1 MSKRN
6 LPRKNRP
13 TASGM
18 PRELVRQIIDEY
30 EVKTVKDI
38 ENAVKDIFKE
48 FIQESLEGEL
58 DNELGY
64 SKYDF
69 RNKDTD
75 NSRNGY
81 SSKKVKSSVGEIEL
95 DIPRDRTGEFE
106 PQLVKKHQ
114 RDISSIEDK
123 ILSMYSFGMSNRDIQ
138 AHMEEMYGID
148 VSRDMVSKI
157 TDKIIPIIREWQT
170 RPLEEIYPVIFMD
183 AMHFNVKKDG
193 QVVKKAAYVIM
204 GYNLEGFK
212 DILGIWIGE
221 NESAKFWMNV
231 LNEFRNRGVKD
242 ILIACIDGLT
252 GFETAIKGVFPDTEI
267 QRCVIHQIRNSGKY
281 VSYKDIKEFNSDLK
295 AVYTSVNEEMALE
308 NFEIFSDKWKSK
320 YPNAV
325 KSWKSNWDSLAT
337 FFKYPEEIRTLIYTT
352 NPIESF
358 HSAVKKIT
366 RSKGSFPSDDA
377 LLKLIYLATQ
387 NVLKKWCQKRRSWDL
402 IINQLAVYFED
413 RLMPYL

>member
-1 MSKRN
+1 MNKRN

-13 TASGM
+13 SGM

-30 EVKTVKDI
+30 EIKTVKDI

-81 SSKKVKSSVGEIEL
+81 SSKRVKSSVGEIEL
-95 DIPRDRTGEFE
+95 DIPRDRSGEFE
-106 PQLVKKHQ
+106 TQLVKKHQ

-123 ILSMYSFGMSNRDIQ
+123 ILSMYNFGMSNRDIR

-148 VSRDMVSKI
+148 VSHDMVSKI

-295 AVYTSVNEEMALE
+295 AVYTSVNEDMALE
-308 NFEIFSDKWKSK
+308 SFEIFSDKWKSK

-325 KSWKSNWDSLAT
+325 RSWEANWDSLAT
-337 FFKYPEEIRTLIYTT
+337 FFKYPQEIRTLIYTT

-358 HSAVKKIT
+358 HSAVKKVT

-387 NVLKKWCQKRRSWDL
+387 NILKKWSQKRRSWDL

-413 RLMPYL
+413 RLSPYL